1 MMLGPIENL
10 RKLTKIHFLPIRD
23 IFPSHKAST
32 YTILKQDMMG
42 LLTCQSSPV
51 VKNLLANS
59 GDTRDAGLIPRSGR
73 SPGGG
78 NGNPF
83 QHSCWE
89 NSMDREPGELQS
101 TGFQRVRHN

>member
-1 MMLGPIENL
+1 MMLGPMENL

-32 YTILKQDMMG
+32 YTILEQDMMG

-59 GDTRDAGLIPRSGR
+59 GNKGLIPDQGR
-73 SPGGG
+73 THMPGS
-78 NGNPF
+78 N
-83 QHSCWE
+83 
-89 NSMDREPGELQS
+89 
-101 TGFQRVRHN
+101 